1 MITQAIAA
9 TSAGCIVR
17 KQFKCKPSNALLLG
31 LLGVTL
37 VSAFSGSKAFH
48 AGAGMLLAAGIG
60 LHCWNRR
67 KAL

>member
-9 TSAGCIVR
+9 TSTACIVR
-17 KQFKCKPSNALLLG
+17 KQFKCKPSNAMLLG

-37 VSAFSGSKAFH
+37 VSAFAGSKAFH
-48 AGAGMLLAAGIG
+48 VGAGLLLAGGIG
-60 LHCWNRR
+60 LHCYNRR